1 MISWV
6 DQRFGAWGE
15 WLQNNR
21 GQGSKGLSAA
31 WNSVGGGGIATSFIP
46 IQSLECSRLHD
57 WVAGLPEI
65 DKRILAEVYCT
76 QRTSVEHARE
86 LKMSTRTLYAKLHAL
101 QASYASHCDDRR
113 AAQKLARKAAQ

>member
-21 GQGSKGLSAA
+21 GQGSKGLSAV
-31 WNSVGGGGIATSFIP
+31 WSSVGGGGMATSFIP
-46 IQSLECSRLHD
+46 IKSLECSRLHD
-57 WVAGLPEI
+57 WVASLP
-65 DKRILAEVYCT
+65 DNDRRLLAEVYCT

-86 LKMSTRTLYAKLHAL
+86 LKMSTRTLYAKLHTL
-101 QASYASHCDDRR
+101 QASYAAHCEDRR
-113 AAQKLARKAAQ
+113 NMQKLARQASR

>member
-6 DQRFGAWGE
+6 DQCFGAWGE

-21 GQGSKGLSAA
+21 GQGSKGLTASWCSVGHSAA
-31 WNSVGGGGIATSFIP
+31 VTSYIP

-57 WVAGLPEI
+57 WVMALPEA

-76 QRTSVEHARE
+76 NRTSAEHARV
-86 LKMSTRTLYAKLHAL
+86 LKMSTRTLYAKLHVL
-101 QASYASHCDDRR
+101 QASYANHCDDRR
-113 AAQKLARKAAQ
+113 AALKLAKQAGL